1 MDTDSLP
8 AARAPIPWDE
18 IVLALQDGMTMP
30 DAARR
35 HHVKYDTIKKYVQR
49 KHIALPS
56 RTLQGHIE
64 QNLNRVVTAAL
75 EKVVD
80 KWAEKGEQHREIAF
94 DIAHESVKK
103 FKAKAP
109 KSFRELEA
117 ADKIARRAAGL
128 ETADMLQQT
137 LINVNEAIDNFEE
150 PREATKAAVVE
161 PAALCDAPCDTDT
174 GISQPPPEN

>member
-1 MDTDSLP
+1 MDTEVMPTAS
-8 AARAPIPWDE
+8 AQIPWDE
-18 IVLALQDGMTMP
+18 IVRTLQDGMTMP

-35 HHVKYDTIKKYVQR
+35 YHVKYDTIKKYVQR

-56 RTLQGHIE
+56 RTLQGNIE

-80 KWAEKGEQHREIAF
+80 KWAEKGEKHREVAF
-94 DIAHESVKK
+94 DIAHESLKK

-128 ETADMLQQT
+128 ETADAVQAT
-137 LINVNEAIDNFEE
+137 LINVNEAIANFDGEVREVPRVIDIENPIE
-150 PREATKAAVVE
+150 PL
-161 PAALCDAPCDTDT
+161 PAATPQIAE
-174 GISQPPPEN
+174 Q